1 MKREF
6 RTTTELR
13 AESDFCITGYAAL
26 FNNESKDLGGF
37 RETIAPG
44 AFTRSLRENADVKC
58 LFNHDPN
65 KVLARTKSGTL
76 TLAQDDRGL
85 KFRAQLDQNSQM
97 HRDIY
102 ASIKRADVN
111 ECSFAFRVAPNGQ
124 EWTNKT
130 SGNDSYAARTL
141 TDVDL
146 VDVSAVC
153 YPAYDNTSVD
163 ARSLFPDG
171 EIAEIGS
178 ALSSLTAKRAADAGN
193 SETEKLRD
201 KLTEVWPF

>member
-6 RTTTELR
+6 RMTTELR
-13 AESDFCITGYAAL
+13 AEADFCITGYAAL

-44 AFTRSLRENADVKC
+44 AFTRSLKANADVKC

-85 KFRAQLDQNSQM
+85 KFSAQLDKNQQM

-102 ASIKRADVN
+102 ASIKRGDVN
-111 ECSFAFRVAPNGQ
+111 ECSFAFMVPSGGQ
-124 EWTNKT
+124 TWTNK
-130 SGNDSYAARTL
+130 DSYAARTL

-146 VDVSAVC
+146 IDVSAVC

-201 KLTEVWPF
+201 KLAEVWPF